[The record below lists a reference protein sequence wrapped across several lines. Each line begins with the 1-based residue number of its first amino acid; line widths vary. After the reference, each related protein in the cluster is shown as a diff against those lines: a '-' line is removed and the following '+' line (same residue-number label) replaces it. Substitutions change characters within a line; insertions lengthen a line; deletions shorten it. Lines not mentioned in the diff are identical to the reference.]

1 MDLLNKTAIVTGAS
15 RGLGRAISLRLA
27 KQGVHVYG
35 LARNKTDLEEIQ
47 HELGILFTPVVLDI
61 TNSIALL
68 NWVNETFTNGNSPDI
83 LIQNAGIIHH
93 GSIEDT
99 SIERW
104 NDVMNLNINAVF
116 TLTKAI
122 VPLLKASD
130 KPSHIINIASI
141 AGLLGNPGLSA
152 YNASKFALRGFS
164 EALMKEVRSFGIKV
178 TCIYPGSI
186 DTKLFANIENFKGSS
201 NKLSPD
207 EVAETIE
214 FLLKTSDNFLIDELT
229 MRPLRPKS

>member
-1 MDLLNKTAIVTGAS
+1 MELLNKTAIVTGAS
-15 RGLGRAISLRLA
+15 RGLGRSICLRLA

-35 LARNKTDLEEIQ
+35 LARNQSDLEELQMEI
-47 HELGILFTPVVLDI
+47 GTLFTPVVLDI
-61 TNSIALL
+61 TNTSALL
-68 NWVNETFTNGNSPDI
+68 NWVNGTFSKSNSPDI

-93 GSIEDT
+93 GSIEET
-99 SIERW
+99 SIDRW

-116 TLTKAI
+116 SLTKAI

-178 TCIYPGSI
+178 TCVFPGSI
-186 DTKLFANIENFKGSS
+186 DSKLFANMENFKGSS
-201 NKLSPD
+201 NKLDPN

-214 FLLKTSDNFLIDELT
+214 YLLKTSDNFLIDELT
-229 MRPLRPKS
+229 MRPLRTKS